1 MKKIIQIFP
10 FLFSIHSLSA
20 QVFLKTAGF
29 TITLTAWHK
38 DSNQIPRILDT
49 VFLNKNFEIK
59 NKIYTSISIADSSF
73 IIPNVPLGKHLL
85 LFSAQG
91 YCIEPI
97 TITVC
102 SECDNHFLFYS
113 SPKKQDDDCKNIFER
128 VEISPG
134 YIGGD
139 KALRK
144 DFQKNL
150 TKKEKKVLEG
160 IEKFNIHFFVTKRGI
175 ISDPTFIG
183 SDLSEVAKDVIKKGI
198 ASMTRWKP
206 AIVNG
211 RIADEEVVLH
221 KKDLLNK

>member
-1 MKKIIQIFP
+1 MKKLIQIFP

-38 DSNQIPRILDT
+38 DSSQIPRILDT

-85 LFSAQG
+85 LFSVQG

-102 SECDNHFLFYS
+102 SECNNHFLFYS

-139 KALRK
+139 KSLSK
-144 DFQKNL
+144 DFIRAINKKQKKLLKASEN
-150 TKKEKKVLEG
+150 
-160 IEKFNIHFFVTKRGI
+160 FDIHFYVTKQGA
-175 ISDPTFIG
+175 ISDLTFIPAE
-183 SDLSEVAKDVIKKGI
+183 LSQAVKNVVTKGI

-211 RIADEEVVLH
+211 RIADEEVVLN